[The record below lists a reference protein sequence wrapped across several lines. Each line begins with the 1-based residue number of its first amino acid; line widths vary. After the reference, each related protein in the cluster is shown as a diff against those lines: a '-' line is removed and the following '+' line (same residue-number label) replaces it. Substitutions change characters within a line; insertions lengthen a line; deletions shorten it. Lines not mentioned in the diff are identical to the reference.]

1 MKKIILSVTAA
12 VLVCIILSIMAIRL
26 IPASIETVAT
36 PDEPIA
42 TPDEPLATPDEVVV
56 MMITE
61 PVAESVTEPVTE
73 PTEVIMVIETE
84 PEETKPS
91 EPKKETVK
99 KDKSKKKDKN
109 KNTSSTK
116 EPVVETATPDTPSKD
131 KNERV
136 YLGKYKLT
144 AYCPCHECSDGYK
157 DNTSTGVKAKQG
169 RTIAVD
175 PRVIPY
181 GSKIEINGKIYV
193 AEDCGGAIKGKRI
206 DVYFKSHKEA
216 NKFGIQYAKVYLV
229 K

>member
-1 MKKIILSVTAA
+1 MKKIIIGVSVV
-12 VLVCIILSIMAIRL
+12 VLVILSAMAIKLSYADRT
-26 IPASIETVAT
+26 PVAT

-42 TPDEPLATPDEVVV
+42 TPDEPLATPDEAMV
-56 MMITE
+56 MIITE
-61 PVAESVTEPVTE
+61 PVTEPITE
-73 PTEVIMVIETE
+73 PTEVIMMIKTE
-84 PEETKPS
+84 PEEIKPS
-91 EPKKETVK
+91 EPKEETVK
-99 KDKSKKKDKN
+99 KDNNKKKDKS

-116 EPVVETATPDTPSKD
+116 EPVVEIATPDTPSKD

-136 YLGKYKLT
+136 YLGEYMLT
-144 AYCPCHECSDGYK
+144 AYCPCDGCSDGYK

-216 NKFGIQYAKVYLV
+216 KKFGIQYAKVYLV